1 MTAVLYAYFFSLLLA
16 HFLKLSEK
24 KLFLVIFFLKIT
36 SAITLGSKASGREGL
51 YNEKPGNTLDLFAET
66 V

>member
-36 SAITLGSKASGREGL
+36 SAITLGSKASGREDL